1 MNEKKKQRKKEA
13 YNNGFVEPEMKFKF
27 EGLLIIN
34 EFESGFAWRKQE
46 IRDKWMEMVCLPGL
60 CNGLVFLVCLGE
72 RRRY

>member
-1 MNEKKKQRKKEA
+1 
-13 YNNGFVEPEMKFKF
+13 MKFKF